1 MLTRYANT
9 RGNSCKPVSVNHVT
23 TEAMAPQI
31 RDSERAEML
40 LNYANGGLA
49 LTAQLDRVTLA
60 ATFAEPRLEPVE
72 DLNAE
77 PL

>member
-1 MLTRYANT
+1 
-9 RGNSCKPVSVNHVT
+9 
-23 TEAMAPQI
+23 
-31 RDSERAEML
+31 ML

-49 LTAQLDRVTLA
+49 LTAPLDRVTLA